1 MAARREEGT
10 WPNRSGPCPL
20 CASSAGRA
28 GAEEL
33 AALTAVLYAL
43 MARRDEGPGGR
54 ERSGAARWRPGH
66 RAGAYRSPYCWR

>member
-1 MAARREEGT
+1 MAEPERAVPAVRIER
-10 WPNRSGPCPL
+10 
-20 CASSAGRA
+20 GRA

-33 AALTAVLYAL
+33 AALTVVLYAL

-54 ERSGAARWRPGH
+54 ERSGVAPWRPGR